1 MDFFGSDGFGEFVW
15 TTERSTSSQT
25 RVQSMKTFKMKMAGK
40 NALFANLLALIASL
54 IACIKINFAIL
65 TPKISHFKEEDSS
78 RLWNFLV

>member
-1 MDFFGSDGFGEFVW
+1 
-15 TTERSTSSQT
+15 
-25 RVQSMKTFKMKMAGK
+25 MKTFKMKMAGK

-65 TPKISHFKEEDSS
+65 APKISHFKEEDSS